1 MAVLTSSCRAISA
14 FGCPSAARRSTSSS
28 RGVSDGPGAWSR
40 RRRISV
46 AKPSRSSA
54 RKLRLAAR
62 DTDDRVPDRGVADD
76 LGDVSG
82 GSGLHRPVDLRAVDE
97 GGDDQDPGGQ
107 RLAADRLDDPKAV
120 DVGELEVDERDVGP
134 LGADLV
140 ERDPAVPGGRDER
153 ELSGAGDDPGEA
165 VEEDWVVVCDDDADG
180 HTRAIF
186 PRP

>member
-1 MAVLTSSCRAISA
+1 M
-14 FGCPSAARRSTSSS
+14 
-28 RGVSDGPGAWSR
+28 SDGPGAWSR
-40 RRRISV
+40 RRRISRRQAV
-46 AKPSRSSA
+46 QELAHE
-54 RKLRLAAR
+54 LRLAAR
-62 DTDDRVPDRGVADD
+62 DAEDRVPDRVVAGD
-76 LGDVSG
+76 LGDVAG

-180 HTRAIF
+180 HTA
-186 PRP
+186 PSSHAHP